1 MTSMILVIEDSAAQT
16 IIRCPLYKTTKETA

>member
-1 MTSMILVIEDSAAQT
+1 MTSMILVIEDSAVLT